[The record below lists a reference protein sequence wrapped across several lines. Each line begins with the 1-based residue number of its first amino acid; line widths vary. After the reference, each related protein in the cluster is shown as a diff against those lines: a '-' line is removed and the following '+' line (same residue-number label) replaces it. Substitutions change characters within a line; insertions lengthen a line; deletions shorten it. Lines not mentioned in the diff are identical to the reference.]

1 MNDMLWERARRG
13 WLFLQSGVI
22 EALVAFW
29 VIFKITFPIILAVR
43 IAEEFIP
50 LVAILG
56 GALEP
61 LTRLLGL
68 PGELGVA
75 WAAAVLVQPLS
86 GFAIVAERWNELNL
100 TVAQATIFGV
110 LVLEVHAIFVE
121 VRIAQLLGSRAW
133 VTCVLRFGFAI
144 GLGLL
149 LNWLYGFW
157 DAMQEPARLHFIE
170 PQAGD
175 ASWSGWLLFQLQS
188 WLAFAVI
195 IVGLTLLM
203 KVIRAWHVE
212 KLLSFLLRPFMSLM
226 KIHRSA
232 GTVSIV
238 GLVLGLTFGA
248 ALLLTEKSKGH
259 VSARDMFL
267 TVSLLGICHSLLD
280 DTLLT
285 LLFGAHLSGVL
296 AARLV
301 CALAVMALFA
311 RLLQPLSDSQLR
323 RWFMTRH
330 ASGPAAAS

>member
-1 MNDMLWERARRG
+1 MTSMIWERARRG
-13 WLFLQSGVI
+13 WLFLQSGVH
-22 EALVAFW
+22 EALASFW
-29 VIFKITFPIILAVR
+29 IIFKITFPIILAVR
-43 IAEEFIP
+43 LAEEFFP
-50 LVAILG
+50 LVSSLG
-56 GALEP
+56 DVLEP

-75 WAAAVLVQPLS
+75 WAAAIIVQPLS
-86 GFAIVAERWNELNL
+86 GFAIVAERWHELEL
-100 TVAQATIFGV
+100 TVAQATIFCV

-149 LNWLYGFW
+149 LNWLYGFSA
-157 DAMQEPARLHFIE
+157 AMQEPARLHFIA
-170 PQAGD
+170 PQAVD

-188 WLAFAVI
+188 WAVFGAI

-203 KVIRAWHVE
+203 KAIRAWHVE
-212 KLLSFLLRPFMSLM
+212 KLLSFLLRPFMNLM

-238 GLVLGLTFGA
+238 GLILGLTFGA
-248 ALLLTEKSKGH
+248 ALLLTEKSKGL

-267 TVSLLGICHSLLD
+267 TVSLLSICHSLLD

-296 AARLV
+296 AARLL
-301 CALAVMALFA
+301 CSLAFMAVFA
-311 RLLQPLSDSQLR
+311 RLLQLLSDAQLR

-330 ASGPAAAS
+330 ASGAAAS